1 MDSYFEPRGRKRIV
15 EKVRKKIQLL
25 RIYLEKSVVDGIERG
40 VFFDNKFG
48 VAKGINV
55 ESKSLKKLEL
65 VFSKETRESI
75 VRKQGFIDLKLEGGY
90 TFSVGSTLVTNS
102 EYVAFLNE
110 VDRLG
115 FSNILGD
122 NYLFYNEFIH
132 PERGGRIVKDNH
144 IFKIVKGFEKH
155 PVNWVTW
162 SGATAYAKWVGADLL
177 SGEQW
182 DATMQMTG
190 NDEKNITNTNHA
202 ISDTTPVDYYL
213 PNSLGFH
220 DLLGNLKVWNR
231 EWTWNESEGVVGG
244 LTKNVKG
251 VAWNSSENDIEGSYK
266 PFLMSAR
273 SLGVRL
279 AKDGNTQEYLE
290 ERFIASMNRFYGE
303 CTSVDEE
310 DIFKKIKAL
319 PLHLI
324 SSCGLAVCIRINSRN
339 YEKTDY
345 RCRRISK

>member
-1 MDSYFEPRGRKRIV
+1 M
-15 EKVRKKIQLL
+15 
-25 RIYLEKSVVDGIERG
+25 
-40 VFFDNKFG
+40 
-48 VAKGINV
+48 
-55 ESKSLKKLEL
+55 
-65 VFSKETRESI
+65 
-75 VRKQGFIDLKLEGGY
+75 
-90 TFSVGSTLVTNS
+90 
-102 EYVAFLNE
+102 
-110 VDRLG
+110 
-115 FSNILGD
+115 
-122 NYLFYNEFIH
+122 
-132 PERGGRIVKDNH
+132 
-144 IFKIVKGFEKH
+144 
-155 PVNWVTW
+155 
-162 SGATAYAKWVGADLL
+162 

-310 DIFKKIKAL
+310 DIFKNQSIAASFDK
-319 PLHLI
+319 
-324 SSCGLAVCIRINSRN
+324 
-339 YEKTDY
+339 
-345 RCRRISK
+345 